1 MDAAAS
7 PPADEGISL
16 LAGARARLDALGEW
30 RRGMARELS
39 ALPGSLERLR
49 RGIDDLAGVVQR
61 LNAVTAVIE
70 RAEAHLDRLGVAEAA
85 RDLDDAAGRLE
96 EQMVQLRSM
105 LGATPSAGARD
116 AIEQMTR
123 NVAEMHELGSRLFWR
138 SMPGGV
144 SD

>member
-7 PPADEGISL
+7 SPADEGISL

-30 RRGMARELS
+30 RRAMARELS
-39 ALPGSLERLR
+39 ALPGSLEQLR
-49 RGIDDLAGVVQR
+49 RGIDDLAGVAQR

-70 RAEAHLDRLGVAEAA
+70 RAQAHLDRLGVAEAA

-138 SMPGGV
+138 STPGGA
-144 SD
+144 SE